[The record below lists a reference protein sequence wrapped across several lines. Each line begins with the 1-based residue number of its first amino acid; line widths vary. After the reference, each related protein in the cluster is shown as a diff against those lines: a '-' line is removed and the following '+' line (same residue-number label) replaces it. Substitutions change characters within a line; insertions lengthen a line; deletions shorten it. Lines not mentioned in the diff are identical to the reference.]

1 MSATPADQETAQE
14 VTQADL
20 ASLFDL
26 EQVDEE
32 VWNGRSDVLDL
43 PQLFGG
49 QLVGQSLVAAGR
61 SAGPRLTVHPG
72 HTSFLR
78 PGASGQPIRYVVT
91 ELHSGRSR
99 AVRDVSA
106 WQEDRLLCR
115 TLVST
120 SADDQAGIEHSR
132 PAPPGA
138 GPEDAVALV
147 ELAAEDG
154 GLGPWW
160 HQFDAIEIRIA
171 QGAPEPSPARS
182 AAPPSLVWMR
192 TTQPL
197 PDDPLVHRAAVA
209 YASDLMLM
217 STAVAAHG
225 VPVGHEST
233 LAREFW
239 GISLDHS
246 VWFVDRVVADEW
258 MLYEQVSPSSH
269 AGRALIQ
276 AAVFDRA
283 GRAVGQVAQ
292 EGLIRRQR

>member
-1 MSATPADQETAQE
+1 VSDGPATRRQPA
-14 VTQADL
+14 L
-20 ASLFDL
+20 SSLFAL
-26 EQVDEE
+26 EQVDELQ
-32 VWNGRSDVLDL
+32 WRGDGDVLDL

-49 QLVGQSLVAAGR
+49 QLVGQSLVAAGLSSDPGLR
-61 SAGPRLTVHPG
+61 VHSA

-78 PGASGQPIRYVVT
+78 PGTPGEPIRYAVEV
-91 ELHSGRSR
+91 LHSGRSR

-106 WQEDRLLCR
+106 FQGDRLLCR
-115 TLVST
+115 TLVSA
-120 SADDQAGIEHSR
+120 SADDQEGIEHVR
-132 PAPPGA
+132 PAPAFAP
-138 GPEDAVALV
+138 PEDAVP
-147 ELAAEDG
+147 LAVMAEDDG

-160 HQFDAIEIRIA
+160 EQFDAVEIRIA
-171 QGAPEPSPARS
+171 PYAGLPVPHSATDPA
-182 AAPPSLVWMR
+182 LVWMR

-217 STAVAAHG
+217 STAVSAHG

-239 GISLDHS
+239 GISLDHTI
-246 VWFVDRVVADEW
+246 WFHDRARADEW
-258 MLYEQVSPSSH
+258 LLFEQVSPTAH

-276 AAVFDRA
+276 AAVFDAA
-283 GRAVGQVAQ
+283 GEAVAQVAQ